1 MKMVAGCGQLV
12 PGQLA
17 GASLAPPAAFSGRF
31 LADGWKSHARSN
43 WHGLGQ
49 SAGADGG
56 DWLLLGGYCAGQRDY
71 GGICPRV
78 FL

>member
-31 LADGWKSHARSN
+31 LADGWKSRARSN

-49 SAGADGG
+49 SAGAD
-56 DWLLLGGYCAGQRDY
+56 
-71 GGICPRV
+71 
-78 FL
+78 